1 MYTLPEGHVICMRTC
16 DENLKSHGGFQW
28 PESGEVVC
36 PDWSAKPECGNGL
49 HGLLWGMGQADLL
62 NWSPDAKWLAVEV
75 EEKGIINLNGKVKFQ
90 KCRVVLC
97 GDRKAATDLVSKHAP
112 NGTAVIG
119 LVQDGGDR
127 STITGGYR
135 STITGGYRSTITGG
149 DRSTITGGYR
159 STITGGDRSTITGG
173 DGSTITGGDGSTITG
188 GDYSTITGGDRSTI
202 TGGDGSTITGGHRS
216 TITGGDYSTLVL
228 TYWDSKTG
236 RNRCVLRYV
245 GEDGIKP
252 GVAYVADGMGGLME
266 AVRHEGGV

>member
-36 PDWSAKPECGNGL
+36 PDWSAKPECENGL

-97 GDRKAATDLVSKHAP
+97 GDRKAVTDLVSKHAP

-119 LVQDGGDR
+119 LVQDGGD
-127 STITGGYR
+127 
-135 STITGGYRSTITGG
+135 
-149 DRSTITGGYR
+149 
-159 STITGGDRSTITGG
+159 
-173 DGSTITGGDGSTITG
+173 
-188 GDYSTITGGDRSTI
+188 
-202 TGGDGSTITGGHRS
+202 RS

>member
-36 PDWSAKPECGNGL
+36 PDWSAKPECENGL

-97 GDRKAATDLVSKHAP
+97 GDRKAVTDLVSKHAP

-202 TGGDGSTITGGHRS
+202 TGGDRS
-216 TITGGDYSTLVL
+216 TITGGYYSTLVL

-266 AVRHEGGV
+266 AVRHEGGAP